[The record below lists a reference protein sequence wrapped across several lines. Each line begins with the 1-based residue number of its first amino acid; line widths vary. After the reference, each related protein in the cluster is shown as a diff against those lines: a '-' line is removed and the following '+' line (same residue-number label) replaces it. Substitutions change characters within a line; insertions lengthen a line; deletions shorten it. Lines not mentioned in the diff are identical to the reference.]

1 MVPLMKGYSVSI
13 KEKGRILLP
22 VALQR
27 AGNFGPGDTFIA
39 QVNED
44 GDIVLVNRRR
54 VLERLWAS
62 MEVSEDSDAVANLKK
77 VRVEGDSARRQ
88 RLEHFEVHDEKD
100 LMERTAALLARMS
113 Q

>member
-1 MVPLMKGYSVSI
+1 MRGYSVTI
-13 KEKGRILLP
+13 KEKGRTLLP

-39 QVNED
+39 QVNDE

-54 VLERLWAS
+54 MLERMWAA
-62 MEVSEDSDAVANLKK
+62 MEVSQDTDAVADLKK
-77 VRVEGDSARRQ
+77 VRVEGDAARRHN
-88 RLEHFEVHDEKD
+88 LENVEVQDEKD
-100 LMERTAALLARMS
+100 LMERTRALLARMS

>member
-1 MVPLMKGYSVSI
+1 MRGYSVTI
-13 KEKGRILLP
+13 KEKGRTLLP

-39 QVNED
+39 HVNDE

-54 VLERLWAS
+54 VLERMWEA
-62 MEVSEDSDAVANLKK
+62 MEVAKDTEAVADLKK
-77 VRVEGDSARRQ
+77 VRAEGDAARRHN
-88 RLEHFEVHDEKD
+88 LENFEVQDEKD
-100 LMERTAALLARMS
+100 LVERTRALLARMS

>member
-1 MVPLMKGYSVSI
+1 MKGYSVSI

-39 QVNED
+39 QVNDD
-44 GDIVLVNRRR
+44 GDILLVNRRR
-54 VLERLWAS
+54 VLERMWAS
-62 MEVSEDSDAVANLKK
+62 MEVSEDSDVVADLKK
-77 VRVEGDSARRQ
+77 VRVEGDTARRQ
-88 RLEHFEVHDEKD
+88 RLDDFEVQDEKD
-100 LMERTAALLARMS
+100 LMERTTALLTRMS

>member
-1 MVPLMKGYSVSI
+1 MKGYSVSV

-39 QVNED
+39 QVNDE

-54 VLERLWAS
+54 VLERMWAS
-62 MEVSEDSDAVANLKK
+62 MEVPEDLDAVADLKK
-77 VRVEGDSARRQ
+77 VRVAGDTARRQ
-88 RLEHFEVHDEKD
+88 RLENFEVQDEKD
-100 LMERTAALLARMS
+100 LMERTTALLARMS

>member
-1 MVPLMKGYSVSI
+1 MRGYAITVKG
-13 KEKGRILLP
+13 KGRTLLP

-39 QVNED
+39 QVNDD

-54 VLERLWAS
+54 VLERMWAS
-62 MEVSEDSDAVANLKK
+62 MGVSEDVEAVVDLKK
-77 VRVEGDSARRQ
+77 VRIEGDTARR
-88 RLEHFEVHDEKD
+88 RNIENFEVRDEKD
-100 LMERTAALLARMS
+100 LMERTTALLARLS